1 MILVSRKDK
10 SVPNR
15 KPQSPT
21 DLNQEN
27 ANFANPPTKT
37 ANYLLAQNEW
47 KVPRKAQ
54 DRLDRRA
61 LAVRGVELSSH
72 ELVAARGRR

>member
-15 KPQSPT
+15 KPQSST

-27 ANFANPPTKT
+27 GNFANPLAKT

-47 KVPRKAQ
+47 KVPHNVHDQ
-54 DRLDRRA
+54 LDHRV
-61 LAVRGVELSSH
+61 LGVRGVEFSSG
-72 ELVAARGRR
+72 ELIAARGR